1 MSNDQILMED
11 YVSGAY
17 FDVMLSAAPAGM
29 SGRFTSVSGLGMEF
43 DYETYQEGGS
53 MYPRYFFNNAVPQTL
68 VLEQGTVTSVD
79 AFSLLV
85 ALVNAGQSM
94 PLAGTIILYDHR
106 GRPMRTWTI
115 AGAHLIRYIGP
126 SLNSN
131 DVQLA
136 VTRIELLYGGCT

>member
-1 MSNDQILMED
+1 MSSEQALTES

-17 FDVMLSAAPAGM
+17 FDVMLSGGIAGM

-68 VLEQGTVTSVD
+68 VLEQGTVTSID
-79 AFSLLV
+79 SFSLLV
-85 ALVNAGQSM
+85 ALVNAGQSV
-94 PLAGTIILYDHR
+94 PLAGTVILYDHR
-106 GRPMRTWTI
+106 GKPMRTWVI
-115 AGAHLIRYIGP
+115 AGAHIVRYIGP